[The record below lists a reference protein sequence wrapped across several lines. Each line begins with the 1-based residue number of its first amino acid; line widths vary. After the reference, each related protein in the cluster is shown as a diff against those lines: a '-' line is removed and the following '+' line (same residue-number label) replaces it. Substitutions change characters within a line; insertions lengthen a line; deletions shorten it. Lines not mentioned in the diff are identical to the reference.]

1 MIKADQTLHDKG
13 VEEFLKKP
21 ELKRHLADL
30 CVERLAGDPFRT
42 VVIDHTAARAE
53 LKAHKFLAVSLTF
66 AEMWRERLKGQKRVG
81 VVFPAGAAGMM
92 VNFALMMLDIVP
104 VNLNFTAGNAAVEV
118 SLKKANVDT
127 VITAKPVIEKLVDFP
142 WPENIIDLIEEKKV
156 LNKFS
161 VVRKMAAAIALP
173 GWVLRRLYKIP
184 TEGKDREAGLLF
196 SSGSTGEPKGVP
208 LTHKNIIGNC
218 LQIEAS
224 GILVPGY
231 DVMMANLPIF
241 HSFGFTIIVWYTL
254 ISKLKAV
261 TLPSPLETKRVA
273 KAIEDE
279 KVTIMIGTPTFFR
292 PYFRRIDPR
301 QISSLRAVVGGAE
314 KTPSGFHE
322 RWEKRF
328 GSRYLEGY
336 GLTETTPVVSVN
348 LPGLDIQGHKIEER
362 YRLGSVGPLFE
373 GMAAQ
378 ILDEITLEPQPITKR
393 GILALKGVNVFNG
406 YLDEPEVNARVIRD
420 GWFISGDL
428 ARFDEDGYLYIEGRV
443 SRFSKIAGE
452 MVPHGTVEQQIMKAF
467 HVEDSE
473 EPMVAVT
480 GVTDE
485 SKGESL
491 VLLSAMD
498 ISNQMLRERLTEEG
512 MPNLWIPR
520 TIKKV
525 EKIPALASG
534 KLDLREIK
542 RIASEKGD

>member
-1 MIKADQTLHDKG
+1 
-13 VEEFLKKP
+13 
-21 ELKRHLADL
+21 
-30 CVERLAGDPFRT
+30 
-42 VVIDHTAARAE
+42 
-53 LKAHKFLAVSLTF
+53 
-66 AEMWRERLKGQKRVG
+66 
-81 VVFPAGAAGMM
+81 
-92 VNFALMMLDIVP
+92 
-104 VNLNFTAGNAAVEV
+104 
-118 SLKKANVDT
+118 
-127 VITAKPVIEKLVDFP
+127 
-142 WPENIIDLIEEKKV
+142 
-156 LNKFS
+156 
-161 VVRKMAAAIALP
+161 
-173 GWVLRRLYKIP
+173 
-184 TEGKDREAGLLF
+184 
-196 SSGSTGEPKGVP
+196 
-208 LTHKNIIGNC
+208 
-218 LQIEAS
+218 
-224 GILVPGY
+224 
-231 DVMMANLPIF
+231 
-241 HSFGFTIIVWYTL
+241 
-254 ISKLKAV
+254 
-261 TLPSPLETKRVA
+261 
-273 KAIEDE
+273 
-279 KVTIMIGTPTFFR
+279 MIGTPTFFR
-292 PYFRRIDPR
+292 PYFRRTDPK

-314 KTPSGFHE
+314 KTPAGFHE

-406 YLDEPEVNARVIRD
+406 YLDEPEVNARVLKD

-480 GVTDE
+480 GVTDA

-512 MPNLWIPR
+512 MPNLWIPKK
-520 TIKKV
+520 IKKV

-542 RIASEKGD
+542 RIATEKEA